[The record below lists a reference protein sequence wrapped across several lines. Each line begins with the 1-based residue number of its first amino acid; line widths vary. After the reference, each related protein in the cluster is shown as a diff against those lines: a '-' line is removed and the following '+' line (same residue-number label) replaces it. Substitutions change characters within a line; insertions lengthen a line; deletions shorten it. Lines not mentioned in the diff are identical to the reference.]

1 MLTECVKHS
10 EIFNELQRNNRRL
23 TVLAIQQDK
32 KINITRKQRIKIK
45 RRETDEIRAFQKVR
59 RR

>member
-45 RRETDEIRAFQKVR
+45 RRETDEIRAL
-59 RR
+59 